1 MFKKVKKMKKQYL
14 SIAIALAL
22 SSTYAH
28 AVIIQGQHINSDST
42 YEVEDLTVEWNG
54 SVTAPS
60 ITVTNDLQVNGP
72 GGDTGGIVTSNGDL
86 AVGTLQTTDGSVIVK
101 EKLTITGSNL
111 TNFYGKV
118 EAKELHFSQAA
129 QLLNRGT
136 IQIDSLVGD
145 EVAITN
151 NLGRGNQPGTEFVIT
166 NMPTAIGSL
175 SNYSVFKVGS
185 AGEVLKVTGGVTNI
199 SGTITSVDGQAIGL
213 NVGGTFNN
221 GSDLT
226 LTELT
231 VNGSLANNANLT
243 VEGNTTVNTSL
254 SVANGKTVTIKGN
267 LDVSKTPYNYGGT
280 HSLSNVDGNLIV
292 LGDAKVASGTVTST
306 GGLSVGGTL
315 TITGQMLEYFG
326 ESQKFKVDNIILDH
340 QAGRMD
346 TARLSLK
353 SEGDYHL
360 KSLAIKNSTG
370 QKEKY
375 NGIQLFNA
383 NLTVD
388 DMTVGTNAVG
398 MIHFY
403 EGTKHEAKIGT
414 LNVVETG
421 TFHVASKNGTS
432 VDGSLNN
439 IVVDNATFAN
449 DTYVNRK
456 EGFVGLTF
464 KNLTAEGK
472 LNIQDFG
479 DKSTLN
485 INNLHANGGAV
496 TIDQPMQGAAT
507 VINIAE
513 GASVAMNRGTTVDSL
528 TVNMGTLAKNALV
541 VDSVGSNTKTSLN
554 IDGKLNNKEASAVLQ
569 ELDSAVKLGKDDKG
583 NFEYVIGE
591 GDLFGAITGDS
602 TGAYHQEKNEKL
614 TGLGAV
620 TALSAL
626 TLRHEM
632 NSLSKRMGELRD
644 APAGVGAWVRS
655 YGSEMEYGAQNV
667 KAKNN
672 SIQVGSDYTFG
683 DWKVGAAF
691 SYTDGE
697 SSYDKGSADNKGY
710 GVALYGTW
718 FVPCG
723 AYVDLMAKYNRLDND
738 FALNGMNGSY
748 DSSAYGVSAE
758 TGYRF
763 NFMDGGVFVEPQV
776 GLAYSRMTGENFVAS
791 NGVTVD
797 QDDYDSFIG
806 RVGVRTGFKFP
817 KDKGTI
823 YARVSG
829 VYDFEGA
836 MSAVASKAGQSTKF
850 EEDLGGAWLEMG
862 VGANFNW
869 TKNTYTYVDFERT
882 NGGDVKENYRWN
894 IGVRHNF

>member
-1 MFKKVKKMKKQYL
+1 MTKKFL
-14 SIAIALAL
+14 SVAVILAL
-22 SSTYAH
+22 SAAYAQ
-28 AVIIQGQHINSDST
+28 AETITTTVNKDKPFNTDGV
-42 YEVEDLTVEWNG
+42 EVQTANG
-54 SVTAPS
+54 LLTAPS
-60 ITVTNDLQVNGP
+60 ITSTGMVKAYDGGVIKVT
-72 GGDTGGIVTSNGDL
+72 GDL
-86 AVGTLQTTDGSVIVK
+86 SASIVQTGKLNEGGTINVGG
-101 EKLTITGSNL
+101 KLTITGDNQAASFKNDYSS
-111 TNFYGKV
+111 TISAG
-118 EAKELHFSQAA
+118 ELHFVNSS
-129 QLLNRGT
+129 
-136 IQIDSLVGD
+136 IQINNNGHMELGALTGNAAVINNNGHGTLT
-145 EVAITN
+145 ITS
-151 NLGRGNQPGTEFVIT
+151 
-166 NMPTAIGSL
+166 MPTEIEQLTNVGTL
-175 SNYSVFKVGS
+175 KVGS
-185 AGEVLKVTGGVTNI
+185 AGQILKVQK
-199 SGTITSVDGQAIGL
+199 SA
-213 NVGGTFNN
+213 
-221 GSDLT
+221 
-226 LTELT
+226 
-231 VNGSLANNANLT
+231 VNGSLGQISAIDGTAIGLDVGEGFTNEKALTLSSLTAGTNIAVNADLNVLGH
-243 VEGNTTVNTSL
+243 VKVKKGSL
-254 SVANGKTVTIKGN
+254 SVAEGQSLTVKGN
-267 LDVSKTPYNYGGT
+267 LDVSGKPTPNG
-280 HSLSNVDGNLIV
+280 HSLQGFGGSINVSGNMAVYDGEISKRA
-292 LGDAKVASGTVTST
+292 DIT
-306 GGLSVGGTL
+306 VGGTL
-315 TITGQMLEYFG
+315 TIHGPYLDFEADSSKFG
-326 ESQKFKVDNIILDH
+326 VKDVVIDH
-340 QAGRMD
+340 QAGGLNS
-346 TARLSLK
+346 ARLSLK
-353 SEGDYHL
+353 GAGDYHL
-360 KSLAIKNSTG
+360 NSLTLKNSTG
-370 QKEKY
+370 ASERY
-375 NGIQLFNA
+375 NGIQLFNG
-383 NLTVD
+383 NLTVNH
-388 DMTVGTNAVG
+388 MTVDKNAVG
-398 MIHFY
+398 MINFV

-432 VDGSLNN
+432 DDSSLNN
-439 IVVDNATFAN
+439 IIVDNANFAN
-449 DTYVNRK
+449 DTHVNRK
-456 EGFVGLTF
+456 EGFVGLSF

-496 TIDQPMQGAAT
+496 TIDQPMQGTAT

-513 GASVAMNRGTTVDSL
+513 GASVAMNKGTTVDSL
-528 TVNMGTLAKNALV
+528 TVNMGTLAKDSFV
-541 VDSVGSNTKTSLN
+541 VDSVGNNTKTSIN
-554 IDGKLNNKEASAVLQ
+554 IDGKLNNKDATLVLQ
-569 ELDSAVKLGKDDKG
+569 ELDSAVQLGKDDKG
-583 NFEYVIGE
+583 HFEYEIGE

-632 NSLSKRMGELRD
+632 NSLTKRMGELRD
-644 APAGVGAWVRS
+644 APAGVGAWARA
-655 YGSEMEYGAQNV
+655 YGSEMEYGDQSV

-672 SIQVGSDYTFG
+672 SVQVGSDYTLG

-691 SYTDGE
+691 TYTDGE

-710 GVALYGTW
+710 GVAIYGTW

-776 GLAYSRMTGENFVAS
+776 GLAYSRMTGERFLAS
-791 NGVTVD
+791 NGVTID

-806 RVGVRTGFKFP
+806 RFGVRTGFKFP

-836 MSAVASKAGQSTKF
+836 MNATASKGTSTNKF
-850 EEDLGGAWLEMG
+850 EEDLGGSWLEMG

-869 TKNTYTYVDFERT
+869 TKNTYTYIDFERT

-894 IGVRHNF
+894 VGVRHNF